1 MAGSSVSK
9 TIIYSVSNLSSY
21 KAMTKCNLYSIQGG
35 PRTILAWLL
44 SAMLLLAGLT
54 GLTSCVYDDP
64 SACPPE
70 QGDFYLSMSVA
81 PQSTFR
87 QGTDPLP
94 EPELQAKLT
103 AAENKVKSV
112 RVLIFDHATG
122 HCLVNQVLGGYTQ
135 PATDGTPWSHPVLI
149 PGDVKS
155 FDFYF
160 VANEASKTYNL
171 TTALQGV
178 TERGHLYFRPEL
190 TQIPW
195 QPEFLPKLAE
205 GGSGEEDLI
214 PMTAICSNVSL
225 DDIKQMLGQ
234 GTKEDPYRFLAK
246 NGKHRPVRLTRVLAR
261 VDITM
266 PDMIANSVLGDPKSD
281 QMLVLDYIDDFQM
294 ALYNVPRY
302 FALFASRYYDE
313 NQWTPSLYNPISSN
327 YYRAPQDGQDCY
339 YLERDKNK
347 VQRNMASTASAGQAI
362 GELRTSDYYTT
373 IYVPEFI
380 RQTNVEAEKTPDQLA
395 AMQLR
400 LTFKVNEWDPL
411 KRNSNVYQVNKHSI
425 EDRFDDRTTEVTGQL
440 AANNAGVS
448 NYSVIRNTWYQIKI
462 TQQDFK

>member
-1 MAGSSVSK
+1 M
-9 TIIYSVSNLSSY
+9 
-21 KAMTKCNLYSIQGG
+21 MKCNRYSIQGG
-35 PRTILAWLL
+35 SRTILAWLL
-44 SAMLLLAGLT
+44 SAMLLLT

-70 QGDFYLSMSVA
+70 VESGDFYLSMNLA

-87 QGTDPLP
+87 QGEVPLP
-94 EPELQAKLT
+94 ELQKKLKN
-103 AAENKVKSV
+103 AEDMIKTV
-112 RVLIFDHATG
+112 RVLIFDHTTG
-122 HCLVNQVLGGYTQ
+122 KCLVNQILGGFRQ
-135 PATDGTPWSHPVLI
+135 PTDDNISWSHPVMI
-149 PGDVKS
+149 PKEIKS

-178 TERGHLYFRPEL
+178 TERIQLTTLPEL

-205 GGSGEEDLI
+205 GGAEDDLI
-214 PMTAICSNVSL
+214 PMTAICPNVSI
-225 DDIKQMLGQ
+225 DAIKKMLGQ
-234 GTKEDPYRFLAK
+234 GTERDPYRFLATPTER
-246 NGKHRPVRLTRVLAR
+246 HPVRLTRVLAR

-281 QMLVLDYIDDFQM
+281 QMLVLDYIDDFEM

-313 NQWTPSLYNPISSN
+313 SQWTTTLYSPISSN
-327 YYRAPQDGQDCY
+327 YYRDPQKGQDCY
-339 YLERDKNK
+339 YIERNKNK
-347 VQRNMASTASAGQAI
+347 VRRNMISSGGSGQAI
-362 GELRTSDYYTT
+362 GELRCSDYYTT

-380 RQTNVEAEKTPDQLA
+380 RPTSADAGLTPDQLA

-400 LTFKVNEWDPL
+400 LTFQVNEWDP
-411 KRNSNVYQVNKHSI
+411 KHRTGYQFGRHPIK
-425 EDRFDDRTTEVTGQL
+425 DKFDDRTSEEKGQL
-440 AANNAGVS
+440 AANNKDVS
-448 NYSVIRNTWYQIKI
+448 TYSVIRNTWYQIKI
-462 TQQDFK
+462 TQQDFE

>member
-1 MAGSSVSK
+1 
-9 TIIYSVSNLSSY
+9 
-21 KAMTKCNLYSIQGG
+21 MTKCNLYSIQGG

-54 GLTSCVYDDP
+54 SLTSCVYDDP

-87 QGTDPLP
+87 QGTMPLS
-94 EPELQAKLT
+94 ELQKKLT
-103 AAENKVKSV
+103 AAEDKVKTV

-122 HCLVNQVLGGYTQ
+122 ECLVNQVLGGYTQ

-178 TERGHLYFRPEL
+178 SERIQLYMLPGL

-195 QPEFLPKLAE
+195 QPEFMPKLAE
-205 GGSGEEDLI
+205 GGSGEDDLI
-214 PMTAICSNVSL
+214 PMTAICPNVSL

-246 NGKHRPVRLTRVLAR
+246 NGQRKPVRLTRVLAR
-261 VDITM
+261 IDITM
-266 PDMIANSVLGDPKSD
+266 PDMIANKVLGDPKSD
-281 QMLVLDYIDDFQM
+281 QVLVLDYIEDFEM

-313 NQWTPSLYNPISSN
+313 NQWTTTLYSPISSN
-327 YYRAPQDGQDCY
+327 YYRAPQGGQDCY
-339 YLERDKNK
+339 YIERDKNK
-347 VQRNMASTASAGQAI
+347 VQRNMASTGSTGHAI
-362 GELRTSDYYTT
+362 GELSTSDYYTT

-380 RQTNVEAEKTPDQLA
+380 RPASADAGLTSDQLA

-400 LTFKVNEWDPL
+400 LTFQVNEWDP
-411 KRNSNVYQVNKHSI
+411 KHRTGYQVGRHPLK
-425 EDRFDDRTTEVTGQL
+425 DKFDDRTTEKTGQL

-448 NYSVIRNTWYQIKI
+448 EYSVIRNTWYQIKI
-462 TQQDFK
+462 TQQDFE

>member
-1 MAGSSVSK
+1 MAGSFVSK
-9 TIIYSVSNLSSY
+9 TIIYNVSNLSSY

-35 PRTILAWLL
+35 SRTILAWLL
-44 SAMLLLAGLT
+44 STMLLLT
-54 GLTSCVYDDP
+54 GLTSCVHEDP

-70 QGDFYLSMSVA
+70 VEGGDFYLSMSVA

-87 QGTDPLP
+87 QGEVPLP
-94 EPELQAKLT
+94 ELREKLKN
-103 AAENKVKSV
+103 AENKVKSV

-122 HCLVNQVLGGYTQ
+122 ECLVNQVLGGYTQ

-149 PGDVKS
+149 PGSVKS

-178 TERGHLYFRPEL
+178 TERGQLYTLPGL
-190 TQIPW
+190 TKIPW
-195 QPEFLPKLAE
+195 QPEFLPSLAE
-205 GGSGEEDLI
+205 GGAEEDLI
-214 PMTAICSNVSL
+214 PMTAICPNVSI
-225 DDIKQMLGQ
+225 DAIKQMLGK
-234 GTKEDPYRFLAK
+234 GTEPDPYRFLATPTER
-246 NGKHRPVRLTRVLAR
+246 HPVRLTRVLAR
-261 VDITM
+261 IDITM
-266 PDMIANSVLGDPKSD
+266 PDMIANSVLGDPTSD
-281 QMLVLDYIDDFQM
+281 QMLVLDYIEDFEM

-313 NQWTPSLYNPISSN
+313 NQWTTTLYNPISSN
-327 YYRAPQDGQDCY
+327 YYRDPQGGQDCY
-339 YLERDKNK
+339 YIERDKNK

-380 RQTNVEAEKTPDQLA
+380 RPTSADAGLTPDQLA

-400 LTFKVNEWDPL
+400 LTFQVNEWDP
-411 KRNSNVYQVNKHSI
+411 KHRTGYQVGRHPLVDK
-425 EDRFDDRTTEVTGQL
+425 FDDRKTEETGQL

-448 NYSVIRNTWYQIKI
+448 EYSVIRNTWYQIKI
-462 TQQDFK
+462 TQQDFE

>member
-9 TIIYSVSNLSSY
+9 TIIYNVSNLSSY
-21 KAMTKCNLYSIQGG
+21 KAMKKCNLYSIQGG

-54 GLTSCVYDDP
+54 SCVYEDP

-70 QGDFYLSMSVA
+70 VEGGDFYLSMSVT

-87 QGTDPLP
+87 QGEMPLS
-94 EPELQAKLT
+94 ELQQKLT
-103 AAENKVKSV
+103 AAEMKVKSV

-122 HCLVNQVLGGYTQ
+122 KCLVNQVLGRYTQ
-135 PATDGTPWSHPVLI
+135 PPTDGTPWTDPVRI
-149 PGDVKS
+149 SEDVKS

-160 VANEASKTYNL
+160 VANEASKTYKL

-178 TERGHLYFRPEL
+178 TERIQLYMLPGL

-214 PMTAICSNVSL
+214 PMTAICPNVTL

-234 GTKEDPYRFLAK
+234 GTKADPYRFLAK
-246 NGKHRPVRLTRVLAR
+246 NGKRRPVRLTRVLAR
-261 VDITM
+261 VDITI
-266 PDMIANSVLGDPKSD
+266 PSVIANKVLGDPKSD
-281 QMLVLDYIDDFQM
+281 QVLVLDYIDDFEM

-313 NQWTPSLYNPISSN
+313 NQWTTSLYSPISNN
-327 YYRAPQDGQDCY
+327 YYTNPQDGQYCY
-339 YLERDKNK
+339 YIERDKDK
-347 VQRNMASTASAGQAI
+347 VQRNMASTVSTGHAI
-362 GELRTSDYYTT
+362 GELSCSDYYTT

-400 LTFKVNEWDPL
+400 LTFKVNGWDP
-411 KRNSNVYQVNKHSI
+411 KRRTGYQFGRHPIK
-425 EDRFDDRTTEVTGQL
+425 DRFDDRVSEETGQL
-440 AANNAGVS
+440 AANNKDVS
-448 NYSVIRNTWYQIKI
+448 IYSVIRNTWYRIKI
-462 TQQDFK
+462 TQREDL

>member
-9 TIIYSVSNLSSY
+9 TIIYNVSNLSSY
-21 KAMTKCNLYSIQGG
+21 KAMTKCNLHSIQGG
-35 PRTILAWLL
+35 PHTILAWLL

-70 QGDFYLSMSVA
+70 QGDFYLAMSVA

-103 AAENKVKSV
+103 AAENKIKSV

-122 HCLVNQVLGGYTQ
+122 KCLVNQVLGGYTQ
-135 PATDGTPWSHPVLI
+135 PVTNGTPWSHPVLI

-178 TERGHLYFRPEL
+178 TERIQLYMLPGL

-214 PMTAICSNVSL
+214 PMTAICPNVSL
-225 DDIKQMLGQ
+225 NDIKQMLGQ
-234 GTKEDPYRFLAK
+234 GTKQDPYRFLAK
-246 NGKHRPVRLTRVLAR
+246 NGKRNPVRLTRVLAR
-261 VDITM
+261 VDITI
-266 PDMIANSVLGDPKSD
+266 PNVIANKVLGDPKSD
-281 QMLVLDYIDDFQM
+281 QVLVLDYIDDFEM

-313 NQWTPSLYNPISSN
+313 NQWTTSLYSPISSN
-327 YYRAPQDGQDCY
+327 YYRAPQGGQDCY
-339 YLERDKNK
+339 YIERDKNK
-347 VQRNMASTASAGQAI
+347 VQRNMASTASTGHAI
-362 GELRTSDYYTT
+362 GELSCSDYYTT

-380 RQTNVEAEKTPDQLA
+380 RPESADAGLTSDQLA

-400 LTFKVNEWDPL
+400 LTFQVNGWDP
-411 KRNSNVYQVNKHSI
+411 KRRTGYQFGRHPI
-425 EDRFDDRTTEVTGQL
+425 EDKFTDRVSEETGQL
-440 AANNAGVS
+440 AANNKDVS
-448 NYSVIRNTWYQIKI
+448 TYSVIRNTWYRIKI
-462 TQQDFK
+462 TQEVDL

>member
-9 TIIYSVSNLSSY
+9 TIIYNVSNLSSY

-87 QGTDPLP
+87 QGTDLLP

-400 LTFKVNEWDPL
+400 LTFQVNDWDPQH
-411 KRNSNVYQVNKHSI
+411 RTGYQVGRHPLK
-425 EDRFDDRTTEVTGQL
+425 DKFDDRDSEEKGQL
-440 AANNAGVS
+440 AANNKDVS
-448 NYSVIRNTWYQIKI
+448 IYSVIRNTWYQIKI
-462 TQQDFK
+462 TQQDFE

>member
-9 TIIYSVSNLSSY
+9 TIIYNVSNLSSY
-21 KAMTKCNLYSIQGG
+21 KAMTKCNLHSIQGG
-35 PRTILAWLL
+35 SRTVLAWLL

-54 GLTSCVYDDP
+54 SCVYEDP

-70 QGDFYLSMSVA
+70 VEGGDFYLSMSVA

-87 QGTDPLP
+87 QGEVPLP
-94 EPELQAKLT
+94 ELQEKLKN
-103 AAENKVKSV
+103 AENKVKSV

-122 HCLVNQVLGGYTQ
+122 ACLVNQGLGGYTQ

-149 PGDVKS
+149 PGSVKS

-178 TERGHLYFRPEL
+178 TERGQLYTLPEL
-190 TQIPW
+190 TKIPW

-205 GGSGEEDLI
+205 GGSGEDDLI
-214 PMTAICSNVSL
+214 PMTAICPNVSI
-225 DDIKQMLGQ
+225 DAIKQMLGQ
-234 GTKEDPYRFLAK
+234 GTERDPYRFLATSAER
-246 NGKHRPVRLTRVLAR
+246 HPVRLTRVLAR
-261 VDITM
+261 IDITM
-266 PDMIANSVLGDPKSD
+266 PDMIANSVLGDPTSD
-281 QMLVLDYIDDFQM
+281 QMLVLDYIDDFEM

-313 NQWTPSLYNPISSN
+313 TLWTTSLYSPINSN
-327 YYRAPQDGQDCY
+327 YYQDPQDGQYCY

-347 VQRNMASTASAGQAI
+347 VQRNMASTGSTGHAI
-362 GELRTSDYYTT
+362 GELSMSDYYTT

-400 LTFKVNEWDPL
+400 LTFKVNEWDP
-411 KRNSNVYQVNKHSI
+411 KHRTGYQVGRHPIK
-425 EDRFDDRTTEVTGQL
+425 DKFDDRTTEEAGQL

-448 NYSVIRNTWYQIKI
+448 DYSVIRNTWYQIKI
-462 TQQDFK
+462 TQQDFE

>member
-1 MAGSSVSK
+1 
-9 TIIYSVSNLSSY
+9 
-21 KAMTKCNLYSIQGG
+21 MTKCNLYSIQGG
-35 PRTILAWLL
+35 SRTILAWLI
-44 SAMLLLAGLT
+44 STMLLLT
-54 GLTSCVYDDP
+54 GLTSCVHEDP

-70 QGDFYLSMSVA
+70 VEGGDFYLSMSVA

-87 QGTDPLP
+87 QGEVPLS
-94 EPELQAKLT
+94 ELQKKLT
-103 AAENKVKSV
+103 AAEMKVKSV

-122 HCLVNQVLGGYTQ
+122 KCLVNQVLGGYTQ
-135 PATDGTPWSHPVLI
+135 PKDNTTAWSHPVLI
-149 PGDVKS
+149 PGSVKS

-178 TERGHLYFRPEL
+178 TERGQLYTLPGL

-195 QPEFLPKLAE
+195 QPEFLPSLAE
-205 GGSGEEDLI
+205 GGSGEDDLI
-214 PMTAICSNVSL
+214 PMTAICPNVSI
-225 DDIKQMLGQ
+225 DAIKQMLGK
-234 GTKEDPYRFLAK
+234 GTEPDPYRFLATPTER
-246 NGKHRPVRLTRVLAR
+246 HPVRLTRVLAR
-261 VDITM
+261 IDITM
-266 PDMIANSVLGDPKSD
+266 PDMIANSVLGDPTSD
-281 QMLVLDYIDDFQM
+281 QVLVLDYIEDFEM

-313 NQWTPSLYNPISSN
+313 NQWTTTLYNPISSN
-327 YYRAPQDGQDCY
+327 YYRAPQGGQDCY
-339 YLERDKNK
+339 YIERDKNK

-380 RQTNVEAEKTPDQLA
+380 RQASADAGLTTDQLA

-400 LTFKVNEWDPL
+400 LTFQVNEWDP
-411 KRNSNVYQVNKHSI
+411 KHRTGYQVGRHPLVDK
-425 EDRFDDRTTEVTGQL
+425 FDDRKTEETGQL

-448 NYSVIRNTWYQIKI
+448 EYSVIRNTWYQIKI
-462 TQQDFK
+462 TQQDFE

>member
-1 MAGSSVSK
+1 
-9 TIIYSVSNLSSY
+9 
-21 KAMTKCNLYSIQGG
+21 MTKCNLYSIQGG
-35 PRTILAWLL
+35 SRTILAWLL
-44 SAMLLLAGLT
+44 STMLLLT
-54 GLTSCVYDDP
+54 GLTSCVHEDP

-70 QGDFYLSMSVA
+70 VEGGDFYLSMSVA

-87 QGTDPLP
+87 QGEVPLP
-94 EPELQAKLT
+94 ELQEKLKN
-103 AAENKVKSV
+103 AENKVKSV

-122 HCLVNQVLGGYTQ
+122 ECLVNQVLGGYTQ

-149 PGDVKS
+149 PGSVKS

-178 TERGHLYFRPEL
+178 TERGQLYTLPGL
-190 TQIPW
+190 TKIPW

-205 GGSGEEDLI
+205 GGSGEDDLI
-214 PMTAICSNVSL
+214 PMTAICPNVSI
-225 DDIKQMLGQ
+225 DAIKQMLGK
-234 GTKEDPYRFLAK
+234 GTEPDPYRFLATPTER
-246 NGKHRPVRLTRVLAR
+246 HPVRLTRVLAR
-261 VDITM
+261 IDITM
-266 PDMIANSVLGDPKSD
+266 PDMIANSVLGDPTSD
-281 QMLVLDYIDDFQM
+281 QVLVLDYIEDFEM

-313 NQWTPSLYNPISSN
+313 NQWTTTLYNPISSN
-327 YYRAPQDGQDCY
+327 YYRAPQGGQDCY
-339 YLERDKNK
+339 YIERDKNK

-380 RQTNVEAEKTPDQLA
+380 RQASADEGLTTDQLA

-400 LTFKVNEWDPL
+400 LTFQVNEWDP
-411 KRNSNVYQVNKHSI
+411 KHRTGYQVGRHPLVDK
-425 EDRFDDRTTEVTGQL
+425 FDDRKTEETGQL

-448 NYSVIRNTWYQIKI
+448 EYSVIRNTWYQIKI
-462 TQQDFK
+462 TQQDFE

>member
-9 TIIYSVSNLSSY
+9 TIIYNVSNLSSY

-35 PRTILAWLL
+35 SRTVLAWLL

-54 GLTSCVYDDP
+54 GLTSCVYEDP

-70 QGDFYLSMSVA
+70 VESGDFYLSMSLV

-87 QGTDPLP
+87 QGEVPLA
-94 EPELQAKLT
+94 ELQKKLSE
-103 AAENKVKSV
+103 AENTIKSV

-122 HCLVNQVLGGYTQ
+122 ACLVNQVLGGYTQ
-135 PATDGTPWSHPVLI
+135 PKDNTTAWSHPVMI
-149 PGDVKS
+149 PKKVQS

-178 TERGHLYFRPEL
+178 TEREQLYTLPEL
-190 TQIPW
+190 TKIPW
-195 QPEFLPKLAE
+195 QPEFLPSLAE

-214 PMTAICSNVSL
+214 PMTAICPNVSI
-225 DDIKQMLGQ
+225 DAIKQMLGQ
-234 GTKEDPYRFLAK
+234 GTERDPYRFLATSTEP
-246 NGKHRPVRLTRVLAR
+246 HPVRLTRVLAR
-261 VDITM
+261 VDITI
-266 PDMIANSVLGDPKSD
+266 PNMIANSVLGDPTSD
-281 QMLVLDYIDDFQM
+281 QMLVLDYIDDFEM

-302 FALFASRYYDE
+302 FSLFASRYYDE
-313 NQWTPSLYNPISSN
+313 NRWTTTLYSPISSN
-327 YYRAPQDGQDCY
+327 YYRAPQGGQDCY
-339 YLERDKNK
+339 YIERDKNK
-347 VQRNMASTASAGQAI
+347 VQHNMASTASAGQAI

-380 RQTNVEAEKTPDQLA
+380 RPTSADAGLTTDQLA

-400 LTFKVNEWDPL
+400 LTFQVNDWDPQH
-411 KRNSNVYQVNKHSI
+411 RTGYQVGRHPLVDK
-425 EDRFDDRTTEVTGQL
+425 FDDRTTEKTGQL
-440 AANNAGVS
+440 AANNKDVS
-448 NYSVIRNTWYQIKI
+448 KYSVIRNTRYQIKI
-462 TQQDFK
+462 TQQDF